1 MTKKILC
8 PTDGSDHAMVGV
20 VRAAE
25 LAKLTGAHLTICA
38 VNLAIGGAKGPLIN
52 QWTDAEAEAMLQKAE
67 AEAKASGATDVGTV
81 TVVSRNAGPAIIAYA
96 EEIGADHIVLGTG
109 DKRGIKRLVLGSV
122 AAEVAGQAGCTVTVA
137 R

>member
-52 QWTDAEAEAMLQKAE
+52 QWTDAEAEAVLRQAE
-67 AEAKASGATDVGTV
+67 AEAKASGAADVGTV

-96 EEIGADHIVLGTG
+96 EQIGADHIVLGTG
-109 DKRGIKRLVLGSV
+109 DKRGVRRLVLGSV